1 MVDTKIL
8 LDDAIVEAISNLDD
22 LEPGSAERASAVAEL
37 DKLYRLKIEETK
49 VDKEYEEKWHNRAEN
64 QAVFEEDVKA
74 RKIDWALRVV
84 AIATPLVFSAVQMH
98 KVFKF
103 EETGTITSA
112 ASRWTI
118 NGLPK
123 LWK

>member
-1 MVDTKIL
+1 MVEIKNL
-8 LDDAIVEAISNLDD
+8 LDDAIVEAIQNLEN

-49 VDKEYEEKWHNRAEN
+49 VDKEYEEKWHNRVEN
-64 QAVFEEDVKA
+64 QVVFEEDVKS
-74 RKIDWALRVV
+74 RKIDHVLRIVG
-84 AIATPLVFSAVQMH
+84 IATPLIFSAVQMH

-112 ASRWTI
+112 ASRWTL

>member
-1 MVDTKIL
+1 MVDTKDL
-8 LDDAIVEAISNLDD
+8 LDDAIVTAIENLDK
-22 LEPGSAERASAVAEL
+22 LEVGSEERASAVEEL
-37 DKLYRLKIEETK
+37 SKLYKLKNEETK
-49 VDKEYEEKWHNRAEN
+49 IDKEYEEKWHERVEK
-64 QAVFEEDVKA
+64 QVVFEEECKSK
-74 RKIDWALRVV
+74 RIDWVLRTIGIG
-84 AIATPLVFSAVQMH
+84 APLIFSAYQMH